1 MTKEER
7 AEYMK
12 AYYARN
18 RERLQKVNRE
28 KYVKKPK
35 DEKEE
40 ARKKRPKAYSF
51 SHKHKGF
58 HFKWMDDILMFE
70 VAMPFRVQTKHSTTK
85 IYDQRVYNSLQNEIR
100 RRISEVDKTRKIII
114 MEPSYIQVYLS
125 EIANVDAIVEVC
137 KEFIKECTEKY
148 GQYLTRYLGEEAE
161 VDEKY
166 GRSKK
171 KVKKSEK

>member
-12 AYYARN
+12 AYYAKN

-28 KYVKKPK
+28 KYVKKLK

-51 SHKHKGF
+51 SHKYNGF
-58 HFKWMDDILMFE
+58 HFKWMDDILIFE
-70 VAMPFRVQTKHSTTK
+70 VAMPFRVHTKRSTT
-85 IYDQRVYNSLQNEIR
+85 IVYDQRVYNRLQNDIR
-100 RRISEVDKTRKIII
+100 SRIREVDHTRKIVI

-125 EIANVDAIVEVC
+125 DITNVDAIVEVC

-148 GQYLTRYLGEEAE
+148 GQYLTKYLGEEAE

-166 GRSKK
+166 GRSEK
-171 KVKKSEK
+171 KVKKNEK